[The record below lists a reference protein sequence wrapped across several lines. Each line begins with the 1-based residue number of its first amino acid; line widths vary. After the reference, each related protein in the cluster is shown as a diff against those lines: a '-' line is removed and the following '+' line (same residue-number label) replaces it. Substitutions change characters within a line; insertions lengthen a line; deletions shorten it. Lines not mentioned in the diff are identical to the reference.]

1 MRTWLPP
8 IYLAIS
14 FVILLWDITL
24 AGRIAQHRQAPRV
37 FQALSG
43 LCALLVLPAL
53 LLSLA
58 TSTTITGRSVVTMD
72 WIWPAMLVLFAV
84 QALYAVGRRIVNMA
98 WGVPIAVYDV
108 LIALVGI
115 CRFLA
120 AHGHALPLAATT
132 LLRAHAVTLTFAT
145 GTAMTVA
152 VPFYLSIPMISP
164 AFPALH
170 RITAS
175 FRAAVSAL
183 AVAWVLFFITLGI
196 PRAGRAERDE
206 ARRGELRLRE
216 RPNADFA
223 VGLKVFPDVSKAPPA
238 PTITNDMALVDTLDA
253 DAIGVVFVPGA
264 STLAMDSVAHVV
276 GPLQRDSTLLIAA
289 LGYRGT
295 LLPELH
301 HQALNEPAR
310 IATIQRLV
318 RHVHP
323 DILLPAED
331 PYGIGG
337 TLLGKLPVSRW
348 EAYLTDAARAA
359 RAIDPGVKIGV
370 SIAAF
375 SSSDSALYAWAVSP
389 NSPVDIVGFSLF
401 SSPYAGGDLEALERA
416 ADRWMRSSPPTKEHW
431 VFATGGFPL
440 AYGEANQASSI
451 WQVLSWATDHPSIKG
466 ALVYEAGDYGRS
478 RGLRAPDGRMRQ
490 AAASVAAA
498 IRGLKESAR

>member
-8 IYLAIS
+8 IYLAVS
-14 FVILLWDITL
+14 LVVLLWDIAL
-24 AGRIAQHRQAPRV
+24 AGRIAQHRHAPRT

-72 WIWPAMLVLFAV
+72 WIWPAILVLFAI
-84 QALYAVGRRIVNMA
+84 QALYAIARRLVNLA

-108 LIALVGI
+108 VIAAVGT

-120 AHGHALPLAATT
+120 AQGHTLPLAATT

-145 GTAMTVA
+145 GTATTLA

-183 AVAWVLFFITLGI
+183 AVAWVLFFVTLGV
-196 PRAGRAERDE
+196 PRAGRSERDE

-223 VGLKVFPDVSKAPPA
+223 VGIKILPDVSRPPPA
-238 PTITNDMALVDTLDA
+238 PTIKSDMALVDSLNA
-253 DAIGVVFVPGA
+253 SALGVVFVPGA

-276 GPLQRDSTLLIAA
+276 GPLQRDSTLLLVA

-301 HQALNEPAR
+301 HQALNESAR
-310 IATIQRLV
+310 ITTVQRIM

-323 DILLPAED
+323 NVLLPAED

-337 TLLGKLPVSRW
+337 TLLGKLPVATW
-348 EAYLTDAARAA
+348 EAYITDAARAA
-359 RAIDPGVKIGV
+359 RAIDPHVKIGV
-370 SIAAF
+370 SIASF
-375 SSSDSALYAWAVSP
+375 SSADSALYAWAASP
-389 NSPVDIVGFSLF
+389 GSPVDIIGFSLF
-401 SSPYAGGDLEALERA
+401 SSPYTGGDLEALERA
-416 ADRWMRSSPPTKEHW
+416 ADRWMRSSATTKEHW
-431 VFATGGFPL
+431 VFATGGFPV
-440 AYGEANQASSI
+440 AYGESNQARSI
-451 WQVLSWATDHPSIKG
+451 WQVLSWATAHPSIKG

-478 RGLRAPDGRMRQ
+478 RGLRAPDGRLRQ
-490 AAASVAAA
+490 AAMSVAAA
-498 IRGLKESAR
+498 IRGLQESAR

>member
-8 IYLAIS
+8 IYLAVS
-14 FVILLWDITL
+14 LVILLWDIAL
-24 AGRIAQHRQAPRV
+24 AGRIAQHRQAPRA

-58 TSTTITGRSVVTMD
+58 TSTTITGRTVVTMD
-72 WIWPAMLVLFAV
+72 WIWPAILVLFAV
-84 QALYAVGRRIVNMA
+84 QALYAITHRLVNFA
-98 WGVPIAVYDV
+98 WGLPIAVYDTV
-108 LIALVGI
+108 IAAVGI
-115 CRFLA
+115 CHFLA
-120 AHGHALPLAATT
+120 AHGHTMPLAPAT

-145 GTAMTVA
+145 GTATTLA

-175 FRAAVSAL
+175 FRAVVSAL
-183 AVAWVLFFITLGI
+183 ALAWVLFLITLGI

-223 VGLKVFPDVSKAPPA
+223 VGIKIFPDVSRPPPA
-238 PTITNDMALVDTLDA
+238 PTISSDMALVDSLNA
-253 DAIGVVFVPGA
+253 NAIGVVFVPGA

-276 GPLQRDSTLLIAA
+276 GPLQRDTTILITA

-301 HQALNEPAR
+301 HQALNERAR
-310 IATIQRLV
+310 IETIERIV

-337 TLLGKLPVSRW
+337 TLLGKLPVERW

-359 RAIDPGVKIGV
+359 RAIDPHVKIGV

-375 SSSDSALYAWAVSP
+375 SPADSALYAWAAAP
-389 NSPVDIVGFSLF
+389 NSPIDIVGFSLF
-401 SSPYAGGDLEALERA
+401 SSPYTGGDLEALERA
-416 ADRWMRSSPPTKEHW
+416 ADRWMHSAPTNKEHW

-440 AYGEANQASSI
+440 AYGESNQARSI
-451 WQVLSWATDHPSIKG
+451 WQVLSWATDHPTIKG
-466 ALVYEAGDYGRS
+466 ALIYEAGDYGRS
-478 RGLRAPDGRMRQ
+478 RGLRAPDGRLRQ
-490 AAASVAAA
+490 AALSVAAA
-498 IRGLKESAR
+498 IRGLEESAR